1 MAKKIITDDSSFT
14 DLIESGAIYVDKTAH
29 IARFVDLGKYIF
41 LSRPR
46 RFGKSLLISTLEA
59 LFLGKRALFTGL
71 AIEEG
76 WNWQEYPVL
85 RFDFTRI
92 SANNSVE
99 LENSLQS
106 KLERFAQQYGITL
119 KSAGLSTQFGDLVED
134 IFHKTGKK
142 VVILVDEYDKPITE
156 HLHNIEIAEANR
168 DVLGDFY
175 GALKGSGDHLKLLFI
190 TGVSKFAKVS
200 IFSKLNN
207 VEDLSLN
214 PDFNEICG
222 FTQAE
227 LETNFAEHLVVV
239 AEKLDKTREELLALV
254 KNWYD
259 GYAWRGEEKVYNPF
273 SVLRFLRSADLQN
286 YWAASGSPLF
296 LIKLLQQNPIP
307 IYDWVNIRLSGQA
320 LEPNNLRNLPLT
332 AILFQTGYLT
342 ITAETLGIGGRLY
355 TLNFPNAE
363 VRETFLA
370 ELLPAYTLM
379 DDERDW
385 GKAIPD
391 VTDLREFLRGGDHD
405 AATAIFKR
413 YIHDIPGRLHM
424 PHEHYYQTIVYLILS
439 LAGMEMDLEKWKNT
453 GILDGVLELPD
464 ATYLMEFKFAKTGKP
479 ETQAKRALKN
489 ILEKNYPS
497 AWQGKEKKLRLWGLG
512 VANRQLAGVCVE
524 LGPGGDMAAL
534 LKKIGG

>member
-92 SANNSVE
+92 SADNALE
-99 LENSLQS
+99 LKQSLQI
-106 KLERFAQQYGITL
+106 KLDDFADEYGIEL
-119 KSAGLSTQFGDLVED
+119 APSGLALRFGRLLEK

-207 VEDLSLN
+207 VKDLTLN
-214 PDFNEICG
+214 PDFNDICG

-227 LETNFAEHLVVV
+227 LEGNFIENIEA
-239 AEKLDKTREELLALV
+239 AAQKLGMTYESLLRELKER
-254 KNWYD
+254 YD
-259 GYAWRGEEKVYNPF
+259 GYAWTGAEKVYNPF
-273 SVLRFLRSADLQN
+273 SILNTLAEAKLKNFWSM
-286 YWAASGSPLF
+286 SGAPTF
-296 LIKLLQQNPIP
+296 LIKRLQQEPIQLF
-307 IYDWVNIRLSGQA
+307 DWINVRMNEGE
-320 LEPNNLRNLPLT
+320 LEPSDLRNMPLP

-342 ITAETLGIGGRLY
+342 VSAEALGIGGIIY
-355 TLNFPNAE
+355 TLNFPNKE

-370 ELLPAYTLM
+370 KLLPAYAATDSAKTL
-379 DDERDW
+379 
-385 GKAIPD
+385 PD
-391 VTDLREFLRGGDHD
+391 IIDLRDHLLRGDAD
-405 AATAIFKR
+405 AATNILKR
-413 YIHDIPGRLHM
+413 YVHNIPSGVHI
-424 PHEHYYQTIVYLILS
+424 PEEHYYQTIAYIALS
-439 LAGMEMDLEKWKNT
+439 LAGLDISLEAWKNT

-464 ATYLMEFKFAKTGKP
+464 AVYLMEFKFAKTGKP

-497 AWQGKEKKLRLWGLG
+497 AWQDQGKKLRLWGLG
-512 VANRQLAGVCVE
+512 VANRQLAGVCYE
-524 LGPGGDMAAL
+524 WKSGDDAAAL
-534 LKKIGG
+534 LKKMGE